1 MAQGN
6 NSESSEM
13 IREIEGQVKYTGK
26 PSSTENGSTNGVDEE
41 IFHSFTPTSFDLL
54 VPKLKA
60 MVDQVH
66 INFNNLSSISSSSSL
81 VDVSK
86 LLSEWSDL
94 TCSSIILT
102 ERELSF
108 YSQDRDRSIIVPYKV
123 ISIHGIANGE
133 GMVPNLYCQLDLEEM
148 LESQRRVSGGVEQE
162 REGDDESDEPIE
174 LIITPQGENQQTLVE
189 EIFQALSYCASLHP
203 SALPKIEDL
212 DDKEDHHLLD
222 ALLSHDTPDQ
232 EQPPVDHLAA
242 SNRFQPY

>member
-1 MAQGN
+1 
-6 NSESSEM
+6 
-13 IREIEGQVKYTGK
+13 
-26 PSSTENGSTNGVDEE
+26 
-41 IFHSFTPTSFDLL
+41 
-54 VPKLKA
+54 

-86 LLSEWSDL
+86 LLSECEKELKNIYERW
-94 TCSSIILT
+94 C
-102 ERELSF
+102 RELSF

-123 ISIHGIANGE
+123 ISIHGIASGV

-162 REGDDESDEPIE
+162 KAEEDDESDEPIE